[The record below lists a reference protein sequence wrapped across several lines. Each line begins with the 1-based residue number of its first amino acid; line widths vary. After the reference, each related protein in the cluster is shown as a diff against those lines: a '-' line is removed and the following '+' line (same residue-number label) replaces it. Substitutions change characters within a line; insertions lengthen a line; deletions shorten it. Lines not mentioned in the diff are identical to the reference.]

1 MFNCSCLLYKQHYL
15 FALLVYVGICCGL
28 PGGIA
33 TGAKGEGAEHYWG
46 GWVAANILTEQK
58 IPDWQQN
65 VIYGYFLDG
74 RHN

>member
-46 GWVAANILTEQK
+46 GGEWRRT
-58 IPDWQQN
+58 
-65 VIYGYFLDG
+65 F
-74 RHN
+74 